1 MFRSLSLAL
10 AAALFFAATSPS
22 QNPPKKSA
30 LDKATLE
37 AYVRHLFVLD
47 SRITLQV
54 SDPKPSTDLPGFQ
67 EVAVRASL
75 GPNSQE
81 FKFLVSKDGQKI
93 LQGNIYDIANNPF
106 KRDLDK
112 LKTDLAP
119 NIGTPG
125 APVVLVEFSD
135 FQCPYCKEEATMLRQ
150 NLLSAYPK
158 QVRLYF
164 KTFPLDMH
172 PWAKPAAVASLCV
185 NRQKSDLF
193 WEYHDWV
200 FAHQGEITP
209 ENLKDKVLEWAK
221 GQKALDALQLT
232 SCMDSSATIGEV
244 EKNIAEGRALEING
258 TPTLFI
264 NGRRIPQTIDWTN
277 LRTII
282 DYEIEYQ
289 KTAKNAGEDCGCTL
303 ELKLPGV
310 PQQQTLPMTP
320 PKKN

>member
-1 MFRSLSLAL
+1 MCKSLSLAF
-10 AAALFFAATSPS
+10 AAALLFAAFSPG
-22 QNPPKKSA
+22 QNTKKTA

-37 AYVRHLFVLD
+37 AYVRHMYVLD
-47 SRITLQV
+47 SRITVQV
-54 SDPKPSTDLPGFQ
+54 GDPKPSADLPGFQ

-75 GPNSQE
+75 GQQFQE
-81 FKFLVSKDGQKI
+81 FTFLVSKDGQKVV
-93 LQGNIYDIANNPF
+93 QGQVYDIANNPF
-106 KRDLDK
+106 KHDLDR

-135 FQCPYCKEEATMLRQ
+135 FQCPYCAQEATMLRQ
-150 NLLSAYPK
+150 NLLTAYPK

-164 KTFPLDMH
+164 KAFPLDQH
-172 PWAKPAAVASLCV
+172 NWAKPAAVAAYCV

-193 WEYHDWV
+193 WEYHDWI
-200 FAHQGEITP
+200 FAHQSEITP
-209 ENLKDKVLEWAK
+209 ENLRDKVMEWAK
-221 GQKALDALQLT
+221 GQKDLDALQLT
-232 SCMDSSATIGEV
+232 SCMDSSATIGDV
-244 EKNIAEGRALEING
+244 EKNITEGHALQIGG
-258 TPTLFI
+258 TPTVFV
-264 NGRRIPQTIDWTN
+264 NGRRIQQTDWNT

-303 ELKLPGV
+303 ELNVPGM
-310 PQQQTLPMTP
+310 PQQQKTSLPMAP